1 MTLRRKQLGLCA
13 ALAAGALATSL
24 PLRVWAQPPVQ
35 VLVSSDSPAGWAPSD
50 AQVSQAKEA
59 ALAFLA
65 ALDRGDAAKAYA
77 SLSELNRQQQPLE
90 AYQSELRKFNA
101 EAGPVR
107 ERRITTITWTKDP
120 PNAPA
125 KGVYAAVDLVSR
137 FAEVDR
143 HCGYLMLYQPE
154 EGLPFT
160 VMRQESNFIVNSAAT
175 AMEKMQ
181 SKAALDMT
189 WLTMVAKCPNFPA
202 DLKPALPPLAEAKDK
217 TFGYPSIAAAL
228 TALRAKPGVK
238 ISQQD
243 GWTMIEDTAAYTLWA
258 FAPTSDPAYPAAIK
272 RQVANDAGQ
281 MVIQTS
287 IQCEADKVA
296 CDNFARPLVGAQ

>member
-1 MTLRRKQLGLCA
+1 MTARRPPIRLTA
-13 ALAAGALATSL
+13 ALAAAAMAMS
-24 PLRVWAQPPVQ
+24 PPAWAQPPVQ
-35 VLVSSDSPAGWAPSD
+35 LLVSSDSPAGWAPSD
-50 AQVSQAKEA
+50 EQVSQAKDA
-59 ALAFLA
+59 AIAFLA

-77 SLSELNRQQQPLE
+77 NLAEINRQQQPFE

-101 EAGPVR
+101 EAGAVR

-120 PNAPA
+120 PSAPA
-125 KGVYAAVDLVSR
+125 KGVYAAIDLVSR

-143 HCGYLMLYQPE
+143 HCGYLMLYQAE
-154 EGLPFT
+154 AGLPFT
-160 VMRQESNFIVNSAAT
+160 VMRQENNYILNSAAS

-189 WLTMVAKCPNFPA
+189 WLTLVAKCPNFPA
-202 DLKPALPPLAEAKDK
+202 DLKPTLPPLVEATDNR
-217 TFGYPSIAAAL
+217 FGYPTVAAAL

-243 GWTMIEDTAAYTLWA
+243 GWTMIEDTAAYTVWA
-258 FAPTSDPAYPAAIK
+258 FAPSSNPAYPAAFK
-272 RQVANDAGQ
+272 RALRNEGGQ

-287 IQCEADKVA
+287 IQCEADKAA
-296 CDNFARPLVGAQ
+296 CETFSRGVGVSQP